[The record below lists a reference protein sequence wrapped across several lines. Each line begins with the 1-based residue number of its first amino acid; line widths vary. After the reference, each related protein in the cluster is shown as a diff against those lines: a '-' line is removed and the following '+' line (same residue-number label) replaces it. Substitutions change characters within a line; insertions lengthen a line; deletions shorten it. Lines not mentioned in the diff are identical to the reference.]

1 MPVHRPFAVLL
12 FTALIFV
19 SALPA
24 QEGGLT
30 LEKAVEIALEHN
42 AEVLE
47 ARTRLEAARGRT
59 LQLGARPEPRILAG
73 VEGVPLPGL
82 KKDGD
87 ETEVSLGIEQVFE
100 FPGKRSLRAE
110 FGRKGEEMAA
120 AGLDRTSLLVAARV
134 KRAYWSAAF
143 AGEVV
148 RALERSERRLDVLL
162 ADLQAKYRTGAAAYP
177 DILRVRADK
186 ARLRNQILDQER
198 ELRTAGLK
206 MNELLGREDGV
217 LPDLLTPLT
226 FAPLVADL
234 ETIQE
239 NARASR
245 PSLRLAA
252 IRNDR
257 AAAALKLAGLGRNPD
272 FVAGLSLPSVRP
284 NAWGVSFGLTLPF
297 LRPGRVR
304 GEAME
309 AQAEAEAGRIASEA
323 LDRRIRTAVA
333 IAFLA
338 AKSAEEQVFVYE
350 RSLLKELEDELGIQ
364 IEYFRYG
371 KTEAYSLLDLHR
383 TFVQAEVEHLRA
395 VLLFNIALADLE
407 VAGEELE

>member
-1 MPVHRPFAVLL
+1 MPVHRPFTVA
-12 FTALIFV
+12 FMAALIIV

-30 LEKAVEIALEHN
+30 LEKAVEIALAHN
-42 AEVLE
+42 AEVL
-47 ARTRLEAARGRT
+47 AAGTRLEAARGRT

-82 KKDGD
+82 RKDGD
-87 ETEVSLGIEQVFE
+87 ATEVSLGIEQVFE

-110 FGRKGEEMAA
+110 LGRHGEDTAA
-120 AGLDRTSLLVAARV
+120 VELDRIKLLVTARV
-134 KRAYWSAAF
+134 KRAYWNAAF
-143 AGEVV
+143 ARDAVQTLGK
-148 RALERSERRLDVLL
+148 SERRLDVLL
-162 ADLQAKYRTGAAAYP
+162 ADLQSKYRTGAAAYA

-198 ELRTAGLK
+198 ELRSAGLR
-206 MNELLGREDGV
+206 MNELLGRPDGEP
-217 LPDLLTPLT
+217 PDLLTPLT
-226 FAPLVADL
+226 FAPLGADL
-234 ETIQE
+234 ETIWE

-245 PSLRLAA
+245 PSFRIAA

-284 NAWGVSFGLTLPF
+284 NAWGISFGLTMPF

-309 AQAEAEAGRIASEA
+309 ARAEAEAGRIASEA
-323 LDRRIRTAVA
+323 LDRRVRTAVS
-333 IAFLA
+333 IAFIA

-364 IEYFRYG
+364 LEYLRYG

-395 VLLFNIALADLE
+395 VLLFNIALVDLE
-407 VAGEELE
+407 VAGEEQE